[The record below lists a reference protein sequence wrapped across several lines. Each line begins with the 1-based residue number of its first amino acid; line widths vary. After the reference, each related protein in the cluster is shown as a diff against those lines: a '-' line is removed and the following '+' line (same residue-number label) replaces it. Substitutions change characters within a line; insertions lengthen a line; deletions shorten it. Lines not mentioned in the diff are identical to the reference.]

1 MHVIIIGAGWAGLA
15 AGVELSRAG
24 IQVSL
29 FEATKY
35 PGGRARRVE
44 TQGMSFDNGQHLML
58 GAYKEMLR
66 VQRII
71 GLSEENIFQR
81 RRLRLDMRSNTHEK
95 VCIEFPKIQ
104 APWHAVAGFA
114 QAEGLSWSERYRALA
129 LCAHLYF
136 SNFKL
141 NTDIS
146 VAEWLKRAKQSEHIV
161 KTLWEPLCLAAMN
174 TPMSQ
179 ASAILFTRVLHE
191 AFTKN
196 HDDADMLFP
205 RMDLGSIF
213 PEPAIQYIFAHGG
226 TAHFA
231 KRVAT
236 LEINDGHIKG
246 ITTSQGETFHADHV
260 IIAAPPLEA
269 LRLIEP
275 HPLLNDISRQ
285 IAMLS
290 YEPICTI
297 YLQYP
302 SDTRL
307 GSEMMGL
314 LGGMAQWIFDL
325 SASGHPGRIAAVISG
340 PGPHMEEDNTA
351 LVDAIS
357 RQISEHF
364 PDWPRPEN
372 TFVIREK
379 RASFSSHVGVNAHR
393 PEMSTPVQGCWL
405 AGDYTATGLPATLE
419 GAIRSGICAAQ
430 AILERGLV

>member
-15 AGVELSRAG
+15 AGVELSRAD

-66 VQRII
+66 LQRII

-81 RRLRLDMRSNTHEK
+81 RRLRLDMHSNTCEK
-95 VCIEFPKIQ
+95 VCIEFPKIP

-114 QAEGLSWSERYRALA
+114 QAEGLSWVERYRALA
-129 LCAHLYF
+129 LCAQLYF

-141 NTDIS
+141 DTDIS
-146 VAEWLKRAKQSEHIV
+146 VAEWLKRAKQSERIV
-161 KTLWEPLCLAAMN
+161 ETLWGPLCLAAMN
-174 TPMSQ
+174 TPMTQ
-179 ASAILFTRVLHE
+179 ASAVLFIRVLHE

-205 RMDLGSIF
+205 RVDLGSIF
-213 PEPAIQYIFAHGG
+213 PEPALQYIYAHGG
-226 TAHFA
+226 TAHFTN
-231 KRVAT
+231 RVTT
-236 LEINDGHIKG
+236 LEINDGHIEG
-246 ITTSQGETFHADHV
+246 MTTSQGETFHADH
-260 IIAAPPLEA
+260 ILIAASPLEA

-275 HPLLNDISRQ
+275 YPLLNDISKQ
-285 IAMLS
+285 IAMLR

-325 SASGHPGRIAAVISG
+325 SSSGHPGRMAAVISG
-340 PGPHMEEDNTA
+340 PGPHMEEDNTT
-351 LVDAIS
+351 LIDAIS

-364 PDWPRPEN
+364 PNWPCHEN
-372 TFVIREK
+372 SFVIREK
-379 RASFSSHVGVNAHR
+379 RASFSSYVGVNANR
-393 PEMSTPVQGCWL
+393 PGLSTPVQGCWL

-419 GAIRSGICAAQ
+419 GAIRSGIRAAQ
-430 AILERGLV
+430 AILDRDFV